1 MLITSKT
8 IMEYGAIGDG
18 NSHPLSERFSTLED
32 AQKIYPHATSL
43 NDEIDWCATVSA
55 MRNE

>member
-1 MLITSKT
+1 
-8 IMEYGAIGDG
+8 MEYGAIGDG